1 MNHKT
6 KPKRKF
12 KFWQLCTLLIVC
24 LSIMLT
30 STGIPQMV
38 SLACTYTTEKN
49 DPDYSYYDPS
59 TARGG
64 DRVTNLPYLV
74 QPDGSV
80 ITRLPYKVEHVPG
93 LVSTMPYI
101 TKDSISA
108 ETLYI
113 QSKYPEGQLNAYP
126 DLTVVNHTKD
136 TSYGGW
142 KYASFVDYFKVVRT
156 DGRAIY
162 DDDGILDVSWWKDGN
177 FGYSDEI
184 IDYQSEIWVKTNL
197 MPYNYKGFLGTI
209 LNTKFKSGAYFE
221 ITWDRG
227 EDPEDV
233 LVSYVHDNNSNTMG
247 SGSYRNN
254 GVNPGDEY
262 YKLCDWDYCSSPYIT
277 IVLRGT
283 GYWENGW
290 WGGSFDYTDIYSFM
304 SGFMPR
310 SNRNWSNTL
319 TADYDYVSQY
329 GNVFFSPSAYIV
341 TSSNLNNYT
350 KVNGL
355 KQIPIESSN
364 CLPYADGLKM
374 AIINEGV
381 TTVEIEDGAE
391 GKYTTYYCVLDSMIP
406 DVTFNYENT
415 NAIDNFSKGSI
426 ITDPTTLAKSQ
437 LITGGKFKDQ
447 VQIVFGADDTESPEK
462 AYLTFNNQTY
472 EIESGTWLGENGDY
486 TLTIVDMAGN
496 SITSKFTIDTKSPS
510 KNLLEISD
518 ESDYKISKWY
528 ITSIPYGFSDY
539 GTYSFRYYEDA
550 LEKAKASEKA
560 NLVTNYY
567 LENID
572 DFHYLNLVANGDSIK
587 VGNYWYYKS
596 IDNEELYVY
605 YFDEEL
611 LNKAIEHY
619 ALNYVSLAQYYNYR
633 TDIYPNNYGNVIN
646 DDMYDN
652 LWNANDIPAYLAND
666 FVFRTDGNDESYQ
679 IYYKYAEDAG
689 DNWTLLL
696 YNIPFKDQVS
706 RHGLYQIAELDY
718 VGHETD
724 YYVFLDLQA
733 PILEVTVKNYGEDE
747 SFTHTISAN
756 DIPKNN
762 ELIFYYEEFKIDN
775 IIEDDTWYVVKV
787 RCPDET
793 TYNYSY
799 GDELP
804 NLTEFGTGE
813 FNITC
818 YDRAGNNYSFK
829 VCLLGQSPKVR
840 FETMNDNNQVKV
852 TILSGEN
859 YNQVTDIK
867 IYRNE
872 NILNNS
878 NGYDEYP
885 NDDTN
890 ELIYISPT
898 TKQYTFNKGG
908 LYKVELTDNFGRVTT
923 SEFKFEKDL
932 PLGILKGVK
941 DGGRTN
947 GDVSF
952 TYNAS
957 KYIAVVYEN
966 DIPIEISEIKEDG
979 NSTVRLEIL
988 AKENINNDYK
998 ILLYDLADDENFN
1011 TYKFTIKTIKPELT
1025 LYGVSDFGTTS
1036 SDVYATWEIQSGW
1049 SAIYTLNDG
1058 TENRYL
1064 NGQILTTE
1072 GVYKITLT
1080 DDIGN
1085 QTTKTFEI
1093 DKTLDFTIY
1102 ADNQETTIE
1111 NIRYTNK
1118 SIKFVDNEELNIEIS
1133 KNGESYPYSFGTS
1146 FNDEGDYIVK
1156 IYDDFGNTIFFE
1168 FTIDKTSPIASLIGV
1183 ENNGITLNFV
1193 QVVWEEEFV
1202 TATITRDEEKLG
1214 TYSSGDEI
1222 KLNGKYEVIV
1232 SDRAGNFVEFNF
1244 TIDNK
1249 ILYDINTFKGGISNG
1264 GVRVISKEELT
1275 ITMYKN
1281 GEEID
1286 YQFEQILNEDA
1297 YYQFVLTDEIGNQE
1311 YFDFLIL
1318 NTPIK
1323 RIETTFNNDIT
1334 VTEIQKNDVVL
1345 EQENKD
1351 SVLYLVDEGQYK
1363 ITVFDNSVNKEFSFN
1378 LTLDTTPPTID
1389 LVGVEN
1395 GGYTKSE
1402 VTTRNPSET
1411 PIFLTLIN
1419 NGTEE
1424 EYELGGKLENAGT
1437 YKLIVSD
1444 IAGNLTEYEF
1454 TIVYSFNGATIA
1466 LFGGLLAIVVII
1478 IIFLVSTRKG
1488 FFKGKGEITTIEE
1501 TTEEVDNIEEK

>member
-1 MNHKT
+1 
-6 KPKRKF
+6 
-12 KFWQLCTLLIVC
+12 
-24 LSIMLT
+24 
-30 STGIPQMV
+30 
-38 SLACTYTTEKN
+38 
-49 DPDYSYYDPS
+49 
-59 TARGG
+59 
-64 DRVTNLPYLV
+64 
-74 QPDGSV
+74 
-80 ITRLPYKVEHVPG
+80 
-93 LVSTMPYI
+93 
-101 TKDSISA
+101 
-108 ETLYI
+108 
-113 QSKYPEGQLNAYP
+113 
-126 DLTVVNHTKD
+126 
-136 TSYGGW
+136 
-142 KYASFVDYFKVVRT
+142 
-156 DGRAIY
+156 
-162 DDDGILDVSWWKDGN
+162 
-177 FGYSDEI
+177 
-184 IDYQSEIWVKTNL
+184 
-197 MPYNYKGFLGTI
+197 
-209 LNTKFKSGAYFE
+209 
-221 ITWDRG
+221 
-227 EDPEDV
+227 
-233 LVSYVHDNNSNTMG
+233 
-247 SGSYRNN
+247 
-254 GVNPGDEY
+254 
-262 YKLCDWDYCSSPYIT
+262 
-277 IVLRGT
+277 
-283 GYWENGW
+283 
-290 WGGSFDYTDIYSFM
+290 M
-304 SGFMPR
+304 S
-310 SNRNWSNTL
+310 
-319 TADYDYVSQY
+319 
-329 GNVFFSPSAYIV
+329 
-341 TSSNLNNYT
+341 
-350 KVNGL
+350 
-355 KQIPIESSN
+355 
-364 CLPYADGLKM
+364 
-374 AIINEGV
+374 
-381 TTVEIEDGAE
+381 
-391 GKYTTYYCVLDSMIP
+391 
-406 DVTFNYENT
+406 
-415 NAIDNFSKGSI
+415 
-426 ITDPTTLAKSQ
+426 
-437 LITGGKFKDQ
+437 
-447 VQIVFGADDTESPEK
+447 
-462 AYLTFNNQTY
+462 
-472 EIESGTWLGENGDY
+472 
-486 TLTIVDMAGN
+486 
-496 SITSKFTIDTKSPS
+496 
-510 KNLLEISD
+510 
-518 ESDYKISKWY
+518 
-528 ITSIPYGFSDY
+528 
-539 GTYSFRYYEDA
+539 
-550 LEKAKASEKA
+550 
-560 NLVTNYY
+560 
-567 LENID
+567 
-572 DFHYLNLVANGDSIK
+572 
-587 VGNYWYYKS
+587 
-596 IDNEELYVY
+596 
-605 YFDEEL
+605 
-611 LNKAIEHY
+611 
-619 ALNYVSLAQYYNYR
+619 
-633 TDIYPNNYGNVIN
+633 
-646 DDMYDN
+646 
-652 LWNANDIPAYLAND
+652 
-666 FVFRTDGNDESYQ
+666 
-679 IYYKYAEDAG
+679 
-689 DNWTLLL
+689 
-696 YNIPFKDQVS
+696 
-706 RHGLYQIAELDY
+706 
-718 VGHETD
+718 
-724 YYVFLDLQA
+724 
-733 PILEVTVKNYGEDE
+733 
-747 SFTHTISAN
+747 
-756 DIPKNN
+756 
-762 ELIFYYEEFKIDN
+762 
-775 IIEDDTWYVVKV
+775 
-787 RCPDET
+787 
-793 TYNYSY
+793 
-799 GDELP
+799 
-804 NLTEFGTGE
+804 
-813 FNITC
+813 
-818 YDRAGNNYSFK
+818 
-829 VCLLGQSPKVR
+829 
-840 FETMNDNNQVKV
+840 
-852 TILSGEN
+852 
-859 YNQVTDIK
+859 
-867 IYRNE
+867 
-872 NILNNS
+872 
-878 NGYDEYP
+878 
-885 NDDTN
+885 
-890 ELIYISPT
+890 

-998 ILLYDLADDENFN
+998 ILLYDLTDDENFN

-1036 SDVYATWEIQSGW
+1036 SDVYATWEIQGGW
-1049 SAIYTLNDG
+1049 SAIYTLNNG

-1085 QTTKTFEI
+1085 LTTKTFEI

-1102 ADNQETTIE
+1102 ADNQEATIE

-1133 KNGESYPYSFGTS
+1133 RNGESYPYSFGTN

-1156 IYDDFGNTIFFE
+1156 IYDNFGNTIFFE

-1183 ENNGITLNFV
+1183 ENNGITSNFV

-1323 RIETTFNNDIT
+1323 RIETIFNDDIT

-1378 LTLDTTPPTID
+1378 LTLDTTPPIID

-1402 VTTRNPSET
+1402 VTTKNPSET

-1424 EYELGGKLENAGT
+1424 EYELGGKLENTGT

-1501 TTEEVDNIEEK
+1501 TTEEVDSIEEK